1 MVEVEALSTDAGLY
15 ALAVRENSLS
25 DRTTIP
31 GLRFEVTL
39 IKLFRPPVTEMSFA
53 NWKVSV
59 IP

>member
-1 MVEVEALSTDAGLY
+1 MEVEALSTDAGLY

-31 GLRFEVTL
+31 GLRFEVTMCARSDVQ
-39 IKLFRPPVTEMSFA
+39 IKLVGI
-53 NWKVSV
+53 